1 MANDTGKITGAINQ
15 AGVNLTE
22 AMRAEASNIN
32 SAISNNANTIANKVN
47 PSLNAIKDGV
57 VLNEDIAAAED
68 LIVEELNGLGS
79 FLKEKVAGIM
89 NIMNQ
94 VYQIQA
100 DPEGNADIVEAV
112 NAISEGDEEERK
124 NNAIIDTGDINVSTS
139 TVSDLKG
146 AKSQVGVFGTG
157 FAMLGNMFTVGL
169 ADIVKNLQPLQQ
181 IQMSTNNQVTMAEA
195 IAREKAQPKE
205 DDSGKAKGNFRSF
218 LQGLV
223 GPLESVATGIMMLSI
238 SFIALSLVPLNAQA
252 ALMFA
257 TLCGSL
263 VVVFWSLNKISKQ
276 YQDAGLNQA
285 LDDKDK
291 KQPGNI
297 FGILESFAKMVFLM
311 AVTYT
316 LMSFVS
322 SILLSNWPSLLVG
335 IVLTMGIM
343 VGSIFAMKAL
353 AQIALPEVDPQ
364 KGGALPMLVNSVA
377 KLVLL
382 VVTTA
387 LVCELL
393 WPIILPGLGK
403 ALLIFLLVA
412 GMTVG
417 IIALT
422 AKIKEADPELVN
434 AISKLMMQITI
445 MVGAVAILTII
456 LGLIPEPILIQGMI
470 RIGLIMAMVN
480 VTLWS
485 VIKAAEH
492 LAEVDEKKIK
502 DLTDLM
508 TVITVMVTIISVLVV
523 ILGYIP
529 IENLIQGMI
538 MVTLIAMLPKI
549 MIALFK
555 DIQQDQ
561 VMQALKGV
569 ALASLI
575 VVALAG
581 LAWLVTALIQ
591 DPVKTIIACTAVL
604 VMAVA
609 VAAIGFAAMALASM
623 ANVLLKLVPIG
634 PAQAP
639 VFVAALLG
647 LALVMPLVIVI
658 AATGILVTKMILLS
672 GASPEQVLQAALATL
687 ALAAAFA
694 LVAITAILLAS
705 LAIPLFFAIGLALFA
720 LGSIVSF
727 MKGVA
732 VVMQAMSEL
741 PPLDVS
747 PIAETAEQIVK
758 LLAAVVLLVP
768 PMITLAGFA
777 VVLLV
782 TTFFAKLALLTTFSF
797 IASISLGMF
806 TLNYTLQALNF
817 EAVSESIGN
826 TMNDLVGII
835 ANMSQAS
842 AAIAKYKSMGF
853 FAYLN
858 VMADISRFRSIIKG
872 VSSIGS
878 NNENMDGL
886 NSLATSLEK
895 LANTSDGL
903 SQVARAL
910 KEVAAAT
917 KELNEVGDI
926 NIKHSVSNIAKTTE
940 DVTQIKTPE
949 APKEKKDDGNSK
961 VVEGLLR
968 EMVQALGE
976 LRSSFAG
983 SMDGLNTTM
992 TNIKLNLDGIKAS
1005 TALR

>member
-139 TVSDLKG
+139 TVGDLKG

-157 FAMLGNMFTVGL
+157 FAMLGNMFTMGL

-205 DDSGKAKGNFRSF
+205 DDSDKAKGNFRSF

-223 GPLESVATGIMMLSI
+223 GPLESVATGIMMLAV
-238 SFIALSLVPLNAQA
+238 SFVALSLVPLNAQA
-252 ALMFA
+252 ALTFA
-257 TLCGSL
+257 ALCGSL

-297 FGILESFAKMVFLM
+297 FGILENFAKMVFLM

-322 SILLSNWPSLLVG
+322 SVLLSNWPSLLVG
-335 IVLTMGIM
+335 LVLTMGIM
-343 VGSIFAMKAL
+343 VSSIFAMKAL

-364 KGGALPMLVNSVA
+364 KGGALPTLINSVA
-377 KLVLL
+377 KLALL

-387 LVCELL
+387 IVCELL
-393 WPIILPGLGK
+393 WPIILPGIGK

-412 GMTVG
+412 GMTVS

-445 MVGAVAILTII
+445 MVGVVSILTII
-456 LGLIPEPILIQGMI
+456 LGLMPEPILIQGMI
-470 RIGLIMAMVN
+470 GIGLVMAMVN
-480 VTLWS
+480 ITLWS

-502 DLTDLM
+502 ELTNLM
-508 TVITVMVTIISVLVV
+508 TVITVMVAVISVLVI

-529 IENLIQGMI
+529 LENLIQGMI

-609 VAAIGFAAMALASM
+609 VAAIGFAAMELAVM
-623 ANVLLKLVPIG
+623 ANILMAATTFG
-634 PAQAP
+634 P
-639 VFVAALLG
+639 VFAAALLG
-647 LALVMPLVIVI
+647 IALAVPIVVCL
-658 AATGILVTKMILLS
+658 AGAGILITKMMT
-672 GASPEQVLQAALATL
+672 GMETPPEQVLQAALATL

-705 LAIPLFFAIGLALFA
+705 LAIPLFFAVGLALFA
-720 LGSIVSF
+720 LSSIVDF
-727 MKGVA
+727 MKGVS
-732 VVMQAMSEL
+732 VVMQVMSVI

-747 PIAETAEQIVK
+747 PITEAANQLVNLVTAT
-758 LLAAVVLLVP
+758 ALLVP
-768 PMITLAGFA
+768 PMVTLAGFA

-782 TTFFAKLALLTTFSF
+782 ATSFARAALLTTFSF
-797 IASISLGMF
+797 IAGISLSMF

-826 TMNDLVGII
+826 TMNGLVGII

-842 AAIAKYKSMGF
+842 ATIANYKSMGLL
-853 FAYLN
+853 AYLN

-961 VVEGLLR
+961 VIESLLR
-968 EMVQALGE
+968 EMVQSLGE

-992 TNIKLNLDGIKAS
+992 TNIKLNLDSIRAS

>member
-22 AMRAEASNIN
+22 AIRAEASKTN
-32 SAISNNANTIANKVN
+32 SAISNNANTIANRVN

-68 LIVEELNGLGS
+68 LIVEELNGLGD

-124 NNAIIDTGDINVSTS
+124 NNAIIDTGDINVNTS
-139 TVSDLKG
+139 TVGDLKG

-157 FAMLGNMFTVGL
+157 FAMLGNMFTMGL

-195 IAREKAQPKE
+195 IAKERAQPKE
-205 DDSGKAKGNFRSF
+205 DDSDKAKGNFRSF
-218 LQGLV
+218 LQDLV
-223 GPLESVATGIMMLSI
+223 GPLESVATGIMMLAI
-238 SFIALSLVPLNAQA
+238 SFVALSLVPLNAQA
-252 ALMFA
+252 ALTFA
-257 TLCGSL
+257 ALCGSL

-322 SILLSNWPSLLVG
+322 SVLLSNWPSLLVG
-335 IVLTMGIM
+335 LVLTMGIM

-364 KGGALPMLVNSVA
+364 KGGALPTLINSIA

-382 VVTTA
+382 VVGTA

-393 WPIILPGLGK
+393 WPIILPGLDK

-445 MVGAVAILTII
+445 MVGVVAILTII

-470 RIGLIMAMVN
+470 GMGLIMVMVN

-502 DLTDLM
+502 ELTNLM
-508 TVITVMVTIISVLVV
+508 TIITVMVAVISVLVV

-529 IENLIQGMI
+529 IGNLIQGMI
-538 MVTLIAMLPKI
+538 MVTLIAMLSKI

-609 VAAIGFAAMALASM
+609 VATIGFAAMELAVM
-623 ANVLLKLVPIG
+623 ANILMVATPSG
-634 PAQAP
+634 P
-639 VFVAALLG
+639 VFAAALLG
-647 LALVMPLVIVI
+647 IALAVPIVVSLAL
-658 AATGILVTKMILLS
+658 AGIILITKMMI
-672 GASPEQVLQAALATL
+672 GKGTPPEQVLQAALATL

-694 LVAITAILLAS
+694 VISVTAVMLAG
-705 LAIPLFFAIGLALFA
+705 LAIPLAFAVGLALFA
-720 LGSIVSF
+720 LSRIVTF
-727 MKGVA
+727 IKGVS
-732 VVMQAMSEL
+732 VVMQVMSVI

-747 PIAETAEQIVK
+747 PITEAANQLVNLVTAT
-758 LLAAVVLLVP
+758 ALLVP
-768 PMITLAGFA
+768 PMVTLAGFA

-782 TTFFAKLALLTTFSF
+782 ATSFASVALLTTFSF
-797 IASISLGMF
+797 IAGISLGMF
-806 TLNYTLQALNF
+806 TLNHTLQVLNF

-835 ANMSQAS
+835 TNMNQAS
-842 AAIAKYKSMGF
+842 AAIANYKSMGLL
-853 FAYLN
+853 AYLN

-961 VVEGLLR
+961 VIESLLR

-976 LRSSFAG
+976 LRGSFAG
-983 SMDGLNTTM
+983 SMEGLNTTM
-992 TNIKLNLDGIKAS
+992 IDIKRNLEGIKAS
-1005 TALR
+1005 TELR

>member
-22 AMRAEASNIN
+22 AMRVEASNIN

-139 TVSDLKG
+139 TVGDLKG

-157 FAMLGNMFTVGL
+157 FAMLGNMFTMGL

-205 DDSGKAKGNFRSF
+205 DDSDKAKGNFRSF

-238 SFIALSLVPLNAQA
+238 SFVALSLVPLNAQA
-252 ALMFA
+252 ALTFA
-257 TLCGSL
+257 ALCGSL

-297 FGILESFAKMVFLM
+297 LGILESFAKMVFLM

-322 SILLSNWPSLLVG
+322 SVLLSNWPSLLVG
-335 IVLTMGIM
+335 LVLTMGIM
-343 VGSIFAMKAL
+343 VSSIFAMKAL

-364 KGGALPMLVNSVA
+364 KGGALPTLINSVA

-382 VVTTA
+382 VVGTA

-393 WPIILPGLGK
+393 WPIILPGLDK

-445 MVGAVAILTII
+445 MVGTVAILTII
-456 LGLIPEPILIQGMI
+456 LGLIPEPILIQSMIGM
-470 RIGLIMAMVN
+470 GLIMVMVN

-502 DLTDLM
+502 ELTNLM
-508 TVITVMVTIISVLVV
+508 TVITVMVAVISVLVI

-529 IENLIQGMI
+529 LENLIQGMI

-609 VAAIGFAAMALASM
+609 VAAIGFAAMELAVM
-623 ANVLLKLVPIG
+623 ANILMSATAFG
-634 PAQAP
+634 P
-639 VFVAALLG
+639 VFAAALLG
-647 LALVMPLVIVI
+647 VALAVPIVVSLAL
-658 AATGILVTKMILLS
+658 TGILITKMML
-672 GASPEQVLQAALATL
+672 GMGTPPEQVLQAALATL

-694 LVAITAILLAS
+694 VISVTAVMLAG
-705 LAIPLFFAIGLALFA
+705 LAIPLAFAVGLALFA
-720 LGSIVSF
+720 LVSIVTF
-727 MKGVA
+727 IKGVS
-732 VVMQAMSEL
+732 VVMQVMSVI

-747 PIAETAEQIVK
+747 PITEAANQLVNLVTATT
-758 LLAAVVLLVP
+758 LLVP
-768 PMITLAGFA
+768 SMVTLAGFA

-782 TTFFAKLALLTTFSF
+782 ATSFARVALLTTFSF
-797 IASISLGMF
+797 IAGISLGMF
-806 TLNYTLQALNF
+806 TLNHTLQVLNF

-835 ANMSQAS
+835 ANMNQAS
-842 AAIAKYKSMGF
+842 ATIANYKSMGLL
-853 FAYLN
+853 AYLN

-878 NNENMDGL
+878 NTENMDGL

-910 KEVAAAT
+910 REVAAAT

-940 DVTQIKTPE
+940 DVTQIKAPE

-961 VVEGLLR
+961 VVESLLR

-983 SMDGLNTTM
+983 SMEGLNTTM
-992 TNIKLNLDGIKAS
+992 IDIKRNIEGIKAS
-1005 TALR
+1005 TELR